1 MSFDEIQGE
10 LRAIRLEMSPARP
23 AQAPTCHLPEMD
35 WEELAHALRALRS
48 DLVGED
54 LEDSADDLF
63 GDQFLA
69 DDAADVDMWAG
80 CDALPLESDA
90 DAAVRADGE
99 RILRIA
105 LWEQEREQEQESAR
119 AAYSLTESRETYRAH
134 CEQQWKRAEDWCR
147 GNLLNRKATAKGI
160 NPRAL
165 FSGPATIAYA
175 RASEDLTRFWADVE
189 PRITFAQWDEMQR
202 GTRTEAANR
211 ARQTAH
217 NHLIAA

>member
-10 LRAIRLEMSPARP
+10 LREIRLEMSPALP
-23 AQAPTCHLPEMD
+23 AQAPTCHLPVMD
-35 WEELAHALRALRS
+35 WEELAYALRALRS
-48 DLVGED
+48 DLAGEE

-63 GDQFLA
+63 GDLLLV

-90 DAAVRADGE
+90 DAAVRIEGE

-119 AAYSLTESRETYRAH
+119 AAYSRTESRETYRSH
-134 CEQQWKRAEDWCR
+134 CEEQWKRAEDWCR
-147 GNLLNRKATAKGI
+147 GNLLNRKAAAKGI
-160 NPRAL
+160 NPRDL

-175 RASEDLTRFWADVE
+175 RASEDLTRFWSDVE
-189 PRITFAQWDEMQR
+189 PRLTFAQWDEMKR
-202 GTRTEAANR
+202 GTRTEAADR

-217 NHLIAA
+217 NLLIAA

>member
-23 AQAPTCHLPEMD
+23 AQAPTCHLPTMD
-35 WEELAHALRALRS
+35 WEELTYALRALRS
-48 DLVGED
+48 DLTGAE
-54 LEDSADDLF
+54 LEDSVDDLF
-63 GDQFLA
+63 GDLFLV

-90 DAAVRADGE
+90 DATVRIEGE
-99 RILRIA
+99 RVLRIA

-119 AAYSLTESRETYRAH
+119 AAYSLAESRESYRAH
-134 CEQQWKRAEDWCR
+134 CEEQWRRAEDWCR
-147 GNLLNRKATAKGI
+147 GNLLNRKAAAKGI
-160 NPRAL
+160 DPRDL

-175 RASEDLTRFWADVE
+175 RASGDLVRFWAVVE
-189 PRITFAQWDEMQR
+189 PRLTFAQWDEMKR
-202 GTRTEAANR
+202 GSRTEVAER

-217 NHLIAA
+217 NLLIAA

>member
-10 LRAIRLEMSPARP
+10 LRTIRLEISPARP
-23 AQAPTCHLPEMD
+23 AQEPTCHLPEMD
-35 WEELAHALRALRS
+35 WEELAHALRALRA

-54 LEDSADDLF
+54 LEESADDLF
-63 GDQFLA
+63 GGLFQV

-90 DAAVRADGE
+90 DAAVRAEGE
-99 RILRIA
+99 RILRLA

-119 AAYSLTESRETYRAH
+119 AAYCRTESRESYRAH
-134 CEQQWKRAEDWCR
+134 CEEQWRRAEDWCR
-147 GNLLNRKATAKGI
+147 GNLLNHKATAKGI

-175 RASEDLTRFWADVE
+175 RASEDLVRFWADVE
-189 PRITFAQWDEMQR
+189 QRLTFAQWDEMKR
-202 GTRTEAANR
+202 GTRTEAAER

-217 NHLIAA
+217 NVLVAA

>member
-10 LRAIRLEMSPARP
+10 LRVIRLEMSPARP
-23 AQAPTCHLPEMD
+23 AQAPTCHLPAMD
-35 WEELAHALRALRS
+35 WEELDYALRALRS
-48 DLVGED
+48 DLTGEE

-63 GDQFLA
+63 GDLLLV

-90 DAAVRADGE
+90 DAAVRIEGE

-119 AAYSLTESRETYRAH
+119 AAYSRTESRESYRAH
-134 CEQQWKRAEDWCR
+134 CEEQWKRAEDWCR
-147 GNLLNRKATAKGI
+147 GNLLNRKAAAKGI
-160 NPRAL
+160 NPRDL

-189 PRITFAQWDEMQR
+189 PRLTFAQWDEMKR
-202 GTRTEAANR
+202 GTRTEAAER
-211 ARQTAH
+211 ARHTAH
-217 NHLIAA
+217 NLLIAA

>member
-10 LRAIRLEMSPARP
+10 LREIRLEMSPARP
-23 AQAPTCHLPEMD
+23 AQAPTCHLPAMD
-35 WEELAHALRALRS
+35 WEELAYALRALRS
-48 DLVGED
+48 DLAGEE

-63 GDQFLA
+63 GDLLLV

-90 DAAVRADGE
+90 DAVVRIEGE

-119 AAYSLTESRETYRAH
+119 AAYSRTESRETYRAH
-134 CEQQWKRAEDWCR
+134 CEEQWKRAEDWCR
-147 GNLLNRKATAKGI
+147 GNLLNRKAAAKGI
-160 NPRAL
+160 NPRDL

-189 PRITFAQWDEMQR
+189 PRLTFAQWDEMKR
-202 GTRTEAANR
+202 GTRTEAAER

-217 NHLIAA
+217 NLLIAA